1 MSQTDRN
8 TPTLPGYWQFAWM
21 FFMQPVTLHHRL
33 KACGVDQPVISGW
46 AYWRQRRD
54 LPPVYGQYLCRLL
67 SLLGIPLL
75 GVGLLAMLAFGWG
88 WGLPWL
94 RIMEGVA
101 VGVAL
106 GVAFGVAGGVA
117 FGVAGGVAGVAVG
130 VAVGVAEG
138 VAGVARGVAGGVVLS
153 LILSLVI
160 GVADGVKSGVTG
172 GVATG
177 LAAGLAF
184 SVTFL
189 HLWRYPVEA
198 LLQLLLRRPSS
209 LRFSPVLFLD
219 LSYLPYP
226 GLTGQLLRAAPSEPA
241 LVKRVLAA
249 CAIAPGQRKLG
260 QRVLAQLQAEEAQ
273 TLLQQQRFAEL
284 AELRGQWLPGV
295 DTNSRLLAALR
306 ALARTLE
313 AAQHS
318 SAAYLIAQHMQS
330 AEAQLRA
337 MDNQLASA
345 DEPLAA
351 YFPAVLRVAGEVL
364 ATMREANAA
373 AAAATLP
380 NPFIAGNPLSGA
392 QRWGQQLFRGR
403 ERHIRQVERLLADA
417 HSANSFALLGPR
429 RCGKSTLL
437 NMLRRQL
444 PDTQLVLFDL
454 QGNPADSPL
463 AFYRGLVRQAQRQA
477 EEDRRLKL
485 PDLPEGAP
493 IEALAA
499 WLDLLERDQRVTRFL
514 ICIDEFER
522 LPDLFPVSADGPVHR
537 DLLQF
542 LGLLRAT
549 AQHRQHVR
557 LLVAG
562 AAPFDELETL
572 WTDHLINLQ
581 EIQVG
586 FLDAASAEGL
596 LTQPCPEMPAD
607 AIPVALARAMVARTA
622 GQPYLTQLY
631 GQILIDQLNDAERR
645 QASLDDLEPV
655 EREALSK
662 AVNYFQNIWRA
673 LRPDAAQ
680 ALLTLAQGQPL
691 ALPSTTR
698 RYLQRRL
705 LIGEDDRLSIPLFQ
719 RWLLEN
725 QLEAEG
731 GSGRAD

>member
-1 MSQTDRN
+1 MNPLDKR
-8 TPTLPGYWQFAWM
+8 TPAPDLPSYWLFIWM

-33 KACGVDQPVISGW
+33 QACGVDRLDISCYV
-46 AYWRQRRD
+46 YWKQRQY
-54 LPPVYGQYLCRLL
+54 LPPVYGRYLCRRVVFLSVFLIIFCLL
-67 SLLGIPLL
+67 LISGLGL
-75 GVGLLAMLAFGWG
+75 GGGFFLNYIINEFDWG
-88 WGLPWL
+88 EIKDL
-94 RIMEGVA
+94 IGV
-101 VGVAL
+101 
-106 GVAFGVAGGVA
+106 
-117 FGVAGGVAGVAVG
+117 
-130 VAVGVAEG
+130 
-138 VAGVARGVAGGVVLS
+138 
-153 LILSLVI
+153 LILSIVLGLVLY
-160 GVADGVKSGVTG
+160 VVKRKIKRVTQSLAINMESGVMS
-172 GVATG
+172 GVVVISMIFAY
-177 LAAGLAF
+177 F
-184 SVTFL
+184 FRVCI
-189 HLWRYPVEA
+189 YPLEA
-198 LLQLLLRRPSS
+198 MLQLLLQLCQPAN
-209 LRFSPVLFLD
+209 LRFSPVLFND
-219 LSYLPYP
+219 LSFLPYP
-226 GLTGQLLRAAPSEPA
+226 SLTGQLLRAAPFEPK

-260 QRVLAQLQAEEAQ
+260 QRVLAQLQAEEAL
-273 TLLQQQRFAEL
+273 TLLRQQRFAEL
-284 AELRGQWLPGV
+284 AELRGQWLL
-295 DTNSRLLAALR
+295 DTDSQLLAALR
-306 ALARTLE
+306 ALARTLA

-318 SAAYLIAQHMQS
+318 SAAYLVAQHVHS
-330 AEAQLRA
+330 TEAQLRA

-345 DEPLAA
+345 DELLAA

-463 AFYRGLVRQAQRQA
+463 AFYRALVRQAQRQA
-477 EEDRRLKL
+477 EEDRRLQL

-499 WLDLLERDQRVTRFL
+499 WLDLLENDQRVTRFL

-522 LPDLFPVSADGPVHR
+522 LPDLFPASVDGTAQR
-537 DLLQF
+537 DLLQL

-549 AQHRQHVR
+549 VQHRQRVR

-607 AIPVALARAMVARTA
+607 AIPAALARAMVARTA

-645 QASLDDLEPV
+645 QACLDDLEPV

-691 ALPSTTR
+691 ALPSATR

-705 LIGEDDRLSIPLFQ
+705 LIGEDDRLSIPVFQ
-719 RWLLEN
+719 RWLLEF
-725 QLEAEG
+725 QLDAAG
-731 GSGRAD
+731 

>member
-1 MSQTDRN
+1 MSLEVSGQ
-8 TPTLPGYWQFAWM
+8 PGACVESFDVYLSYNEVNMPEVDLLYRA
-21 FFMQPVTLHHRL
+21 L
-33 KACGVDQPVISGW
+33 KAQGIKPWFDKQEIRPGFCKLTEMEKGLKQSKTIVV
-46 AYWRQRRD
+46 
-54 LPPVYGQYLCRLL
+54 
-67 SLLGIPLL
+67 LLGSEEI
-75 GVGLLAMLAFGWG
+75 GAWQGEQIQAGL
-88 WGLPWL
+88 
-94 RIMEGVA
+94 IMA
-101 VGVAL
+101 VGVQGKKLIIPVKLPSCSFDEESISFLAN
-106 GVAFGVAGGVA
+106 
-117 FGVAGGVAGVAVG
+117 
-130 VAVGVAEG
+130 
-138 VAGVARGVAGGVVLS
+138 RGLVSLLPRLDEYNFKVLLWGITGEKPEVILLNSSVVN
-153 LILSLVI
+153 ILS
-160 GVADGVKSGVTG
+160 AYSGVIDK
-172 GVATG
+172 G
-177 LAAGLAF
+177 LMQPDIPQNGIYL
-184 SVTFL
+184 SEMEYVI
-189 HLWRYPVEA
+189 
-198 LLQLLLRRPSS
+198 S
-209 LRFSPVLFLD
+209 LKISKVCL
-219 LSYLPYP
+219 
-226 GLTGQLLRAAPSEPA
+226 
-241 LVKRVLAA
+241 
-249 CAIAPGQRKLG
+249 
-260 QRVLAQLQAEEAQ
+260 
-273 TLLQQQRFAEL
+273 LLQQQQFSEL
-284 AELRGQWLPGV
+284 NTMVSRMILQQDYPSLLLPAFQELVRQ
-295 DTNSRLLAALR
+295 
-306 ALARTLE
+306 LE
-313 AAQHS
+313 AAQRS
-318 SAAYLIAQHMQS
+318 SAASIAEKKLLIAEGCLHNIETLYVDS
-330 AEAQLRA
+330 TEPFAIYFPVVLRA
-337 MDNQLASA
+337 
-345 DEPLAA
+345 AA
-351 YFPAVLRVAGEVL
+351 ESVTA
-364 ATMREANAA
+364 MRRSNAA
-373 AAAATLP
+373 ATTSWLL
-380 NPFIAGNPLSGA
+380 NPFIAGNPLSGT

-403 ERHIRQVERLLADA
+403 ERQIRQVERLLADA

-463 AFYRGLVRQAQRQA
+463 AFYRALVRQAQRQA
-477 EEDRRLKL
+477 EEDRRLQL

-499 WLDLLERDQRVTRFL
+499 WLDLLENDQRVTRFL

-522 LPDLFPVSADGPVHR
+522 LPDLFPASVDGTAQR

-549 AQHRQHVR
+549 VQHRQRVR

-607 AIPVALARAMVARTA
+607 AIPAALARAMVARTA

-645 QASLDDLEPV
+645 QACLDDLEPV

-691 ALPSTTR
+691 ALPSATR

-705 LIGEDDRLSIPLFQ
+705 LIGEDDRLSIPVFQ
-719 RWLLEN
+719 RWLLEF
-725 QLEAEG
+725 QLDAAG
-731 GSGRAD
+731 